1 MSHMHPDISRSD
13 CAENYMLVS
22 GAFFVESFKAGRA
35 YQAHKRVAV
44 VLFLLAP
51 AAIVDSLGA
60 PLLAH
65 AGVVLNHVIT
75 LRAPLLARSK
85 VGVIQHYLLSCLVR
99 HERRLYPE

>member
-1 MSHMHPDISRSD
+1 
-13 CAENYMLVS
+13 MLVS
-22 GAFFVESFKAGRA
+22 GAWFEESSKTGRS

-51 AAIVDSLGA
+51 AAIVDGLGA

-75 LRAPLLARSK
+75 LRAPLLAHSK
-85 VGVIQHYLLSCLVR
+85 VSVIQHYLFSSLVR
-99 HERRLYPE
+99 HERGL